1 MKKRKNGFL
10 TFCFAF
16 VPGAGQMYLGYM
28 HRGLSIVTLFAVV
41 TMAASFFSFLGLGIL
56 AVLLPI
62 IWMYSFFDT
71 FRIAGMTPEEAAAN
85 PDAFLL
91 DPAEVMG
98 DKWRSLLCGRHKLIG
113 IALIALGAYMLYRNF
128 LYPSLMRLVYEFG
141 LAWLERMMNGLPVL
155 LMAVV
160 IIGLGVWLIK
170 GPSQRDD
177 DYPAYVG
184 TQPQLSGEEDD
195 DNE

>member
-1 MKKRKNGFL
+1 MKKKKNGFL

-28 HRGLSIVTLFAVV
+28 HRGLSIVTLFALV

-56 AVLLPI
+56 VVLLPI

-71 FRIAGMTPEEAAAN
+71 FRIAGMTPEEESAN
-85 PDAFLL
+85 PDAFLF
-91 DPAEVMG
+91 DPAEIMG
-98 DKWRSLLCGRHKLIG
+98 EKWRSLLRGRHKIIG
-113 IALIALGAYMLYRNF
+113 IVLIALGAYMLYRNF
-128 LYPSLMRLVYEFG
+128 LYPSLMRLVYEFD

-155 LMAVV
+155 LMALV

-170 GPSQRDD
+170 GPSRRDD
-177 DYPAYVG
+177 DYTAYVG
-184 TQPQLSGEEDD
+184 TKRLPGEEDD
-195 DNE
+195 GNE

>member
-71 FRIAGMTPEEAAAN
+71 FRIAGMTPEEATAH

-98 DKWRSLLCGRHKLIG
+98 EKWRSLLCGRHKIIG
-113 IALIALGAYMLYRNF
+113 IALIVLGAYMLYRNF
-128 LYPSLMRLVYEFG
+128 LYPSLMRLVYEFNLG
-141 LAWLERMMNGLPVL
+141 WLERMMNGLPVL
-155 LMAVV
+155 LMAFV
-160 IIGLGVWLIK
+160 IIALGVWLIK
-170 GPSQRDD
+170 GPSRRDE
-177 DYPAYVG
+177 DYTAYTG
-184 TQPQLSGEEDD
+184 LPSHEEKGEEYDD
-195 DNE
+195 

>member
-1 MKKRKNGFL
+1 
-10 TFCFAF
+10 
-16 VPGAGQMYLGYM
+16 
-28 HRGLSIVTLFAVV
+28 
-41 TMAASFFSFLGLGIL
+41 
-56 AVLLPI
+56 
-62 IWMYSFFDT
+62 
-71 FRIAGMTPEEAAAN
+71 
-85 PDAFLL
+85 
-91 DPAEVMG
+91 
-98 DKWRSLLCGRHKLIG
+98 
-113 IALIALGAYMLYRNF
+113 
-128 LYPSLMRLVYEFG
+128 MRLVYEFG

-177 DYPAYVG
+177 DYTAYVG